1 MNRCVVLLLV
11 LMVGFLFTEI
21 AFAETTEKIHVMWD
35 YENPPSDLKDFEL
48 RVNGDDLALIN
59 ISKDV
64 REWIGVLALSDGVN
78 TFDMR
83 ARDEVGQVSEW
94 SEPCFYDPVPG
105 VPGSVTVKVVVTI
118 VVQ

>member
-1 MNRCVVLLLV
+1 M
-11 LMVGFLFTEI
+11 MSFLFTGTT
-21 AFAETTEKIHVMWD
+21 FAETAETVHVTWD
-35 YENPPSDLKDFEL
+35 YVNPPSDLKDFEL
-48 RVNGDDLALIN
+48 RVNEDNATLIN

-64 REWIGVLALSDGVN
+64 REWSGELILKDGANV
-78 TFDMR
+78 FDMR
-83 ARDEVGQVSEW
+83 ARDMVGQESIW